1 MVIDGALYIEHCIS
15 ILKPLPKKQITTT
28 ASEERLLRNPPGLP
42 GTGCTDVGTITTIIN
57 SKKIERKNPTEKNV
71 YINDK

>member
-28 ASEERLLRNPPGLP
+28 ASEERLLRNPSGLP
-42 GTGCTDVGTITTIIN
+42 GTDCTVTTIITIQL
-57 SKKIERKNPTEKNV
+57 IEKT
-71 YINDK
+71 IQ